1 LYSGEGSARAAD
13 QNFGSAEG
21 YGLLKGEQQIGARRP
36 ANIGACAKTLKV
48 DYLIGSLEDWPL
60 ATAPTAVLVHDL
72 HNGHAG
78 ENGDGSPRYSLLL
91 SVGDIRVIDGCGR
104 EVSLKASLA
113 PTCRGAWPAWSARRG
128 ACGMNVLK
136 GVNHEGRFHPAG

>member
-1 LYSGEGSARAAD
+1 LYSDEGSARAAD

-36 ANIGACAKTLKV
+36 ANIEACAKTLKV
-48 DYLIGSLEDWPL
+48 DYLICSLEDWPL

-72 HNGHAG
+72 HNDHAG

-91 SVGDIRVIDGCGR
+91 SGGDIRVIDGCGR
-104 EVSLKASLA
+104 DVSLKASLA
-113 PTCRGAWPAWSARRG
+113 PICRGLASVVSSTRSLW
-128 ACGMNVLK
+128 N
-136 GVNHEGRFHPAG
+136 ERFERSES